1 MNRNTW
7 ESTPGIP
14 PAQNRGQKIKALSKS
29 PALPPNSFDALFK
42 GKGYSRSHIIV
53 NYDKMTKF
61 G

>member
-42 GKGYSRSHIIV
+42 CKGYSRSHFTPILL
-53 NYDKMTKF
+53 
-61 G
+61 